1 VGLFKARV
9 CSPCVGKW
17 RFDSENRYP
26 GLVVLEGLEQ
36 DADEFVARIKRLQWQ
51 GACAEEGKDAVDAVT
66 ALQVRCEETSVVEL
80 PTDLG
85 QTPTTYVL
93 SKAKL
98 ARDGK
103 PGIQEL
109 ESLAEVSAR
118 CALRGWSGG
127 TDDFQDDRSWAFRHV
142 QVCNE
147 TLTKSQSRLE
157 GQKTARL
164 DQTYAC
170 HLNSPTAR

>member
-9 CSPCVGKW
+9 CSPCVGKG

-51 GACAEEGKDAVDAVT
+51 GTCTEEGKDAVDAVT
-66 ALQVRCEETSVVEL
+66 ALQVRCEETSAVEL
-80 PTDLG
+80 PADLKRSSSA
-85 QTPTTYVL
+85 YVL

-98 ARDGK
+98 AREGK

-109 ESLAEVSAR
+109 ESLAEVSAK
-118 CALRGWSGG
+118 CALRG
-127 TDDFQDDRSWAFRHV
+127 
-142 QVCNE
+142 
-147 TLTKSQSRLE
+147 
-157 GQKTARL
+157 
-164 DQTYAC
+164 
-170 HLNSPTAR
+170 